1 MAKSFKKF
9 REEWEDDEW
18 GRFDEEDIR
27 RKERRMEN
35 RRSKRRDKVQEKF
48 ASFDDTGDE

>member
-18 GRFDEEDIR
+18 GTSEDDHR

-35 RRSKRRDKVQEKF
+35 RRNKRRDKIQEKF
-48 ASFDDTGDE
+48 ASFDDVDTE